1 MVKVRGHELRLQ
13 DVGGIYRS
21 GVPMSRDTD
30 DLHLRATGVKGHLGL
45 DTDLELSN
53 PGHPEKFVLV
63 ENVAQFIGAD
73 VAIIVPL
80 LPVQSVY
87 QGSLGELWG

>member
-1 MVKVRGHELRLQ
+1 MGVL
-13 DVGGIYRS
+13 YRS
-21 GVPMSRDTD
+21 GVQRSRDTG
-30 DLHLRATGVKGHLGL
+30 DLHHLRATRVKGYLGL

-53 PGHPEKFVLV
+53 PGHSEKFVLV
-63 ENVAQFIGAD
+63 ENVAQFIGTD